1 MNSYSLGLAGSWWL
15 VVLII
20 IAAAAFAFY
29 SYRVTVPPVSA
40 GRRSLLI
47 FLRTLAVS
55 LLLFVLFEPVLNIVR
70 SSEEAPHLAVLLD
83 NSLSMSFKD
92 ANSDRREDFKKALA
106 AANPFDID
114 ETATTLMFDDDLKRV
129 QNFRFDSLQLKG
141 QLSDISKPLNY
152 LTQNAEPDNLR
163 AALLITDG
171 AFNAGNN
178 PLNQAELIGR
188 PLYIIGIGDSTEPRD
203 ISVQSIITNDIAYI
217 ETTLPVNVNVKSA
230 GFSEGNIAVVLK
242 DNGVK
247 IAEEIISLKSDQQL
261 YTTSFRYTPKEEG
274 IRKLSAEIAAREGE
288 ITTRNNTA
296 SEFVKVLKN
305 KRQIV
310 LFAGAPS
317 PDVSFIRNELLKENG
332 AEIVTFIQ
340 KQGAEFYEGAPGAG
354 VLKAAELIVL
364 VGFPVASSPE
374 SVIRQIAQ
382 EAANGKPIFFVMSQQ
397 TDFKKLQLLEPYLP
411 FSVTSSRPQ
420 EFLALANVGAQQAAN
435 PLLKITGTDADI
447 TTWNQLP
454 PLFRTETFVKVKPES
469 EVAATLR
476 VNNVPLAEPLI
487 VSRTFQR
494 SKSVALLGYGL
505 YRWKLAG
512 QAADISK
519 GKTETPDVLNA
530 FLQNTSRWLTADND
544 QKTVRIR
551 TNKKLYSGGERVE
564 FIAQVYDAA
573 YTPLDNAE
581 VRVKISG
588 GKSGRDIVL
597 QSIGNGRYT
606 ANLDGMPEG
615 DYSFNGEA
623 RQNGRS
629 LGTDNGRFSIGEIA
643 LEYQNLRM
651 NVELL
656 RALAER
662 TGGKFYTPSQAAAF
676 KEDLLKSQVF
686 APRPVTKRNEFA
698 LWNLPWLLGAA
709 ILAFAIEWFLRKRSG
724 LI

>member
-20 IAAAAFAFY
+20 LAAAAFAFY
-29 SYRVTVPPVSA
+29 SYRVTVPPVSS
-40 GRRSLLI
+40 GRRSLLL
-47 FLRTLAVS
+47 FLRTLAIS

-70 SSEEAPHLAVLLD
+70 STEEPPHLAVLLD

-92 ANSDRREDFKKALA
+92 AQSDRRESFKSSLNSAK
-106 AANPFDID
+106 PFDID
-114 ETATTLMFDDDLKRV
+114 ESATTLLFSDDIKRV
-129 QNFRFDSLQLKG
+129 QNFTFDSLKLKG

-152 LTQNAEPDNLR
+152 VLQNAEPDNLR

-171 AFNAGNN
+171 AFNSGNN

-203 ISVQSIITNDIAYI
+203 ISVQSIVTNDVAYI

-230 GFSEGNIAVVLK
+230 GFTEGSITVVLK
-242 DNGVK
+242 DNGAK
-247 IAEEIISLKSDQQL
+247 IAEQIISLKTDQQL
-261 YTTSFRYTPKEEG
+261 YTTSFQYIPKQEG
-274 IRKLSAEIAAREGE
+274 IRKLTAEIAPREGE
-288 ITTRNNTA
+288 ITTKNNAA
-296 SEFVKVLKN
+296 SEFVKVLKT

-317 PDVSFIRNELLKENG
+317 PDVSFIRNEILKEKG
-332 AEIVTFIQ
+332 AEIQTFIQ
-340 KQGAEFYEGAPGAG
+340 KQGAEFYEGNPGAG
-354 VLKAAELIVL
+354 VLKEAELIIL
-364 VGFPVASSPE
+364 IGFPNSASPSN
-374 SVIRQIAQ
+374 VIQQIAQ
-382 EAANGKPIFFVMSQQ
+382 EAGNGKPVLFVLSQQ
-397 TDFKKLQLLEPYLP
+397 TDFKKLQPLEAYLP
-411 FSVTSSRPQ
+411 FTTVSSRPQ
-420 EFLALANVGAQQAAN
+420 EFLALADVKQDQASN
-435 PLLKITGTDADI
+435 PLLKITGTDGDI
-447 TTWNQLP
+447 AVWNQLP

-469 EVAATLR
+469 EVAATIR

-487 VSRTFQR
+487 VSRSFQR
-494 SKSVALLGYGL
+494 SKSIALLGYGL

-512 QAADISK
+512 QAADIFK
-519 GKTETPDVLNA
+519 GKTDAPDVLNA
-530 FLQNTSRWLTADND
+530 FLQNSSRWLTADND

-551 TNKKLYSGGERVE
+551 TNKKLYTSGERVE

-573 YTPLDNAE
+573 YTPLDNAD
-581 VRVKISG
+581 VRVKING
-588 GKSGRDIVL
+588 GKSPRDIVM
-597 QSIGNGRYT
+597 QPIGNGRYT

-615 DYSFNGEA
+615 DYSFTGDA
-623 RQNGRS
+623 RQNSRA
-629 LGTDNGRFSIGEIA
+629 LGSDNGRFSVGEIA

-662 TGGKFYTPSQAAAF
+662 TGGKFYTPAQAAAF
-676 KEDLLKSQVF
+676 KDDLLKSKNF

-709 ILAFAIEWFLRKRSG
+709 ILAFALEWFLRKRSG